1 LANAP
6 GLVGVF
12 PAAKILRRGILAM
25 KISEIFARKATVL
38 SFEVFPPKPEA
49 PFEPVLAAVNGLS
62 ALRPDFVSVTYGAAG
77 TNRGR
82 TMEIAEH
89 ITAGGIE
96 ALVHLTC
103 VIGYPKE
110 TDGILAALK
119 GRGLGNVLALRG
131 DPPAGSAMPLG
142 RVFAKD
148 LVARAK
154 AAGDFCVAAAAYPEG
169 HPECSDRNRELFYLK
184 EKIAAGVDFLITQ
197 IFFDNAFF
205 YDLTEKLDRSAVELP
220 VCAGIMPVF
229 SQKQVERICALC
241 GASIP
246 KGLRLLMDR
255 YGHSQQDMQKAGL
268 EYAARQI
275 DDLMEQKVRGV
286 HLYTMNRPELAEF
299 LVTNTKLRELLMTS
313 AGEIS
318 GASPVRGCQRFP

>member
-1 LANAP
+1 
-6 GLVGVF
+6 
-12 PAAKILRRGILAM
+12 M

-49 PFEPVLAAVNGLS
+49 PFGPVLAAVDGLS
-62 ALRPDFVSVTYGAAG
+62 AMRPDFVSVTYGAAG
-77 TNRGR
+77 ANRGR
-82 TMEIAEH
+82 TVEIAEH
-89 ITAGGIE
+89 IAAGGIE

-103 VIGYPKE
+103 IADGPEE
-110 TDGILAALK
+110 TDGLLAALK

-131 DPPAGSAMPLG
+131 DPPVGLG
-142 RVFAKD
+142 IPPGKIFAKD
-148 LVARAK
+148 LVARVK

-169 HPECSDRNRELFYLK
+169 HPECPDRGLELFYLK

-205 YDLTEKLDRSAVELP
+205 YDLVEKLDRSAIALP
-220 VCAGIMPVF
+220 VSAGIMPVF

-246 KGLRLLMDR
+246 QSLRLLMDR
-255 YGHSQQDMQKAGL
+255 YGHGQQDMQKAGL

-275 DDLMEQKVRGV
+275 DGLMEQKVRGV

-299 LVTNTKLRELLMTS
+299 LVANTKLRGPE
-313 AGEIS
+313 
-318 GASPVRGCQRFP
+318 RDCQRLP